1 MSTPTAAMIKP
12 THRFLEVTQRFAHR
26 LPCGCPKRRRSE
38 AVAHLASHVSVV
50 LFLEGRPQFKKR
62 TRVEGSETKADESE
76 SVVVP
81 LEESKDETKAPVE
94 ETPTEAKRHSLP
106 SSPFSEETL
115 MEKDLLRQKEE
126 LSSIQKEIEELETTR
141 KQVLQEVVDVIG
153 AYQFGLSTISA
164 LTDLSAA
171 PDAIMPGNF

>member
-1 MSTPTAAMIKP
+1 MSTTAAAIKP
-12 THRFLEVTQRFAHR
+12 TNRFLEVTQRFANR
-26 LPCGCPKRRRSE
+26 LPCATPTKRSRSE
-38 AVAHLASHVSVV
+38 AMSHLCSNASAV

-62 TRVEGSETKADESE
+62 ILEVSETIAPDESE
-76 SVVVP
+76 SSHVD
-81 LEESKDETKAPVE
+81 EGKDKINVPVE
-94 ETPTEAKRHSLP
+94 ERPIMNETKGKIASH
-106 SSPFSEETL
+106 PFSEETL

-126 LSSIQKEIEELETTR
+126 LNSIKKEIEELENTKKR
-141 KQVLQEVVDVIG
+141 VLQEVVDVIG